1 MNNIKDIVDF
11 IERSNYFLVTSHIN
25 PDGDNI
31 GSTLSMYLALK
42 NLGKEVYYVL
52 DDTIPKNISF
62 LTDDISILKSDNI
75 NIKNYSVITLDCG
88 DKKRICIED
97 RLIENA
103 QKLINIDHHISNDF
117 FGDYNYVDSDG
128 SSTCELVYNLL
139 SQYELVKNK
148 SIIDEKVA
156 TSLYTGL
163 LTDTGNFMY
172 QSAKETSFDMAK
184 NLLKKGA
191 KKDLII
197 QKVFQSN
204 SFNYYKLLG
213 EALNTLKVYNNK
225 VALISVTKE
234 MMEKNDIS
242 FGDVDGIASYTRD
255 IEGIEV
261 GILLKQKDENEVKVS
276 LRSKSYVDVSEI
288 AKSLGGG
295 GHKRASGCTI
305 YDSVDNAI
313 NKVIECVL
321 KAI

>member
-1 MNNIKDIVDF
+1 MNNIKDIIDF
-11 IERSNYFLVTSHIN
+11 VERSNYFLVTSHIN
-25 PDGDNI
+25 PDGDNV

-62 LTDDISILKSDNI
+62 LTDDINILKSDNI
-75 NIKNYSVITLDCG
+75 NIKNYSIITLDCG

-97 RLIENA
+97 KLIENA

-184 NLLKKGA
+184 NLIKRGA

-242 FGDVDGIASYTRD
+242 FSDVDGIASYTRD

-305 YDSVDNAI
+305 YDSVDNTI

>member
-1 MNNIKDIVDF
+1 MNNIKDIIDF
-11 IERSNYFLVTSHIN
+11 IDGSNCFLVTSHVN
-25 PDGDNI
+25 PDGDNV
-31 GSTLSMYLALK
+31 GSTLSMYFALK
-42 NLGKEVYYVL
+42 NLNKEVYYVL

-62 LTDDISILKSDNI
+62 LAENVKILNSDDINL
-75 NIKNYSVITLDCG
+75 KNYSLITLDCG
-88 DKKRICIED
+88 DKRRICVED
-97 RLIENA
+97 KLIENA
-103 QKLINIDHHISNDF
+103 EKLINIDHHVSNDF
-117 FGDYNYVDSDG
+117 FGDYNYVDFDG
-128 SSTCELVYNLL
+128 SSTCELVYNLITE
-139 SQYELVKNK
+139 YENYKSKN
-148 SIIDEKVA
+148 IIDEKIA
-156 TSLYTGL
+156 TCLYTGL

-191 KKDLII
+191 KKELIV

-213 EALNTLKVYNNK
+213 EALNTLKVYNDK

-234 MMEKNDIS
+234 MMEKNNIS
-242 FGDVDGIASYTRD
+242 FSDVDGIASYTRD

-261 GILLKQKDENEVKVS
+261 GILLKQKNENEVKVS

-313 NKVIECVL
+313 NKVIDSVL

>member
-1 MNNIKDIVDF
+1 MNNIKDIIDF
-11 IERSNYFLVTSHIN
+11 VERSNYFLVTSHIN
-25 PDGDNI
+25 PDGDNV

-62 LTDDISILKSDNI
+62 LTDDINILKSDNI
-75 NIKNYSVITLDCG
+75 NIKNYSIITLDCG

-97 RLIENA
+97 KLIENA

-139 SQYELVKNK
+139 SKYELVKNK
-148 SIIDEKVA
+148 NIIDEKIA
-156 TSLYTGL
+156 TCLYTGL

-172 QSAKETSFDMAK
+172 QSTKETSFDMAK
-184 NLLKKGA
+184 NLIKRGA
-191 KKDLII
+191 NKDLII

-242 FGDVDGIASYTRD
+242 FSDVDGIASYTRD

-305 YDSVDNAI
+305 YDSVDNTI